1 MMISFLS
8 ELLKDRIAIGQ
19 IVNTH
24 GLKGEVKLYP
34 YTNQKTVLMNLS
46 EVLLYDQKR
55 KRYLLAKVKNVRK
68 GPKTY
73 LVKFEGIE
81 SIEDAEKL
89 KGYKVYVL
97 LSELPKPEK
106 DEYYFYEVMGCEVV
120 LENGESLGK
129 VTDIIETG
137 ANDVLVVKKGKKET
151 LIPMIK
157 RYVVKLDKEERKIT
171 VKAMEWI

>member
-1 MMISFLS
+1 MINFLS

-24 GLKGEVKLYP
+24 GLHGEVKLYP

-46 EVLLYDQKR
+46 EVLLYDQK
-55 KRYLLAKVKNVRK
+55 KKKYLLAKVKSVRK
-68 GPKTY
+68 GSKTY

-89 KGYKVYVL
+89 KGYKVYVM
-97 LSELPKPEK
+97 LSELPKPGK
-106 DEYYFYEVMGCEVV
+106 NEYYFYEVMGCEVV
-120 LENGESLGK
+120 LENGENLGK
-129 VTDIIETG
+129 VIDIIETG
-137 ANDVLVVKKGKKET
+137 ANDVIVVKKGKKET

-157 RYVVKLDKEERKIT
+157 RYVVKLDKKEKKIT
-171 VKAMEWI
+171 VKNMEWI

>member
-89 KGYKVYVL
+89 KG
-97 LSELPKPEK
+97 
-106 DEYYFYEVMGCEVV
+106 
-120 LENGESLGK
+120 
-129 VTDIIETG
+129 
-137 ANDVLVVKKGKKET
+137 
-151 LIPMIK
+151 
-157 RYVVKLDKEERKIT
+157 
-171 VKAMEWI
+171 